1 MEPPFPVVH
10 GWILASSKGAWALL
24 GYGPRREVHT
34 SLLGFLSQL
43 EAPMPY
49 HSRRIYHTTTRTRSY
64 PPSACFTW
72 PVFEQTTSDRME
84 TIGEIIESSSK
95 LPNWRQ
101 RCAKGLQATTTYIGW
116 EKSIDY
122 TPGYI
127 DLDRWCPAAQAWATW
142 SMEGDLFQGHS
153 APWTEPSTPTTVM
166 NPIASDIALSRAV
179 ADARSKQN
187 HFRGG
192 NFLAE
197 LADTIRGLRNPVKG
211 FRGLLDT
218 YHRNARRRVK
228 SAVGRR
234 PIPVTQSDFRRLEK
248 DSPDVARAAQRALS
262 DSWLEANFGWSPLLG
277 DAVDAY
283 HALRRLSARTPL
295 SRFYGAH
302 SVVTGPTYDS
312 NTRALDKYTLRFTVR
327 ISGEARVKYY
337 GAVKLRVDE
346 PTGTA
351 IEEFGVRARDFLP
364 AVWEAIPYSF
374 LIDYFSN
381 VGDIIEAVSFPRSDL
396 AWMARTFRNHS
407 TRSTERVAVTDDS
420 PVFPLVLH
428 SELKGWKPPRVTRT
442 FAYHNRN
449 GYAGSLIPGF
459 RFEIPG
465 SKNWRKWCNIAALGR
480 LRSL

>member
-1 MEPPFPVVH
+1 
-10 GWILASSKGAWALL
+10 
-24 GYGPRREVHT
+24 
-34 SLLGFLSQL
+34 
-43 EAPMPY
+43 MPY
-49 HSRRIYHTTTRTRSY
+49 HSRRIYYTQTRTRPY
-64 PPSACFTW
+64 PPSGCFVW
-72 PVFEQTTSDRME
+72 PAYEQVTVDQMYA
-84 TIGEIIESSSK
+84 IGEIIEVENK

-122 TPGYI
+122 IPGWI
-127 DLDRWCPAAQAWATW
+127 DLDRWCNAASGWATW

-153 APWTEPSTPTTVM
+153 APWTEPTTPSTVM
-166 NPIASDIALSRAV
+166 NPLASDIALSRAV

-234 PIPVTQSDFRRLEK
+234 PIPVSQSDFRRLEK
-248 DSPDVARAAQRALS
+248 DKPDVARAAQRALS
-262 DSWLEANFGWSPLLG
+262 DSWLEANFGWSPLLS

-283 HALRRLSARTPL
+283 HALRRLSARVPL
-295 SRFYGAH
+295 ERFYGAH
-302 SVVTGPTYDS
+302 KEATNPTYDS
-312 NTRALDKYTLRFTVR
+312 GTRALDGYTLRFTVR
-327 ISGEARVKYY
+327 IESESFVKYY
-337 GAVKLRVDE
+337 GAVRLQTGT
-346 PTGTA
+346 PTGSA
-351 IEEFGVRARDFLP
+351 LEEFGVKARDFLP

-381 VGDIIEAVSFPRSDL
+381 VGDIIEAVSFPQSNM

-407 TRSTERVAVTDDS
+407 SRSTERVAVTDDS
-420 PVFPLVLH
+420 PALPIARH
-428 SELKGWKPPRVTRT
+428 NELKGWKPPRVKRT
-442 FAYHNRN
+442 FTYHNRN
-449 GYAGSLIPGF
+449 GYSGSLIPSL